1 MYILYSQ
8 ALSSAEALARIL
20 KHIKRAVDNAKRG
33 LFPLSVVPP
42 PPPPPRGLIF
52 PLPSLPTT
60 QTESQATTTAKL
72 RKRHLK
78 TVFAL
83 LQSLSRLFH
92 LV

>member
-42 PPPPPRGLIF
+42 PPSPRGLIF

>member
-33 LFPLSVVPP
+33 LFPLSVVPLP
-42 PPPPPRGLIF
+42 PARGLIF